1 MKKKKSQKAAVFF
14 ISLSLL
20 ACSVAGG
27 MTASAAEVRP
37 ADVTVTYDGS
47 RRIQTSEDDFFGAAG
62 KNLMPGS
69 SFSREMDI
77 VNNSED
83 DIVVYLKAEIGEDV
97 YAQYLAA
104 HPDAP
109 ESALTYAEQLIKEMP
124 MSITALDRNGEPM
137 EVYYKGPASGDPLHK
152 DVNAANPGLTA
163 RYPNTEHGIVI
174 GRLSYGAIANLT
186 FQVQVPTTLGNE
198 YQDTI
203 SMVKWILVCDA
214 TPPEEIPDESIPLT
228 PTIPTSPAGDPSS
241 PPDEEEIPDIDPP
254 YIDGPQTGDDR
265 NPASV
270 AVIIA
275 VASAVLVL
283 CLLILLIVKKQKDKD
298 KTDQPAVIQK
308 NNNKTQP

>member
-109 ESALTYAEQLIKEMP
+109 ESALTYAEQLIK
-124 MSITALDRNGEPM
+124 
-137 EVYYKGPASGDPLHK
+137 
-152 DVNAANPGLTA
+152 
-163 RYPNTEHGIVI
+163 
-174 GRLSYGAIANLT
+174 
-186 FQVQVPTTLGNE
+186 
-198 YQDTI
+198 
-203 SMVKWILVCDA
+203 
-214 TPPEEIPDESIPLT
+214 
-228 PTIPTSPAGDPSS
+228 
-241 PPDEEEIPDIDPP
+241 
-254 YIDGPQTGDDR
+254 
-265 NPASV
+265 
-270 AVIIA
+270 
-275 VASAVLVL
+275 
-283 CLLILLIVKKQKDKD
+283 
-298 KTDQPAVIQK
+298 
-308 NNNKTQP
+308 

>member
-37 ADVTVTYDGS
+37 ADVTIKYDGS
-47 RRIQTSEDDFFGAAG
+47 HKIQTSEDDFFGAAG

-69 SFSREMDI
+69 SFTREMDI
-77 VNNSED
+77 VNDSED

-97 YAQYLAA
+97 YAEYVAK

-124 MSITALDRNGEPM
+124 MSITALDRNGDPM
-137 EVYYKGPASGDPLHK
+137 EVYYKGPASGDPQHQ
-152 DVNAANPGLTA
+152 DINAANPGLTA

-214 TPPEEIPDESIPLT
+214 TPPEDIPDESIPLT
-228 PTIPTSPAGDPSS
+228 PTVPTSPNGDPSS
-241 PPDEEEIPDIDPP
+241 SSDEEEIPDVDPP
-254 YIDGPQTGDDR
+254 YIDGPVTGDNR
-265 NPASV
+265 NPASM
-270 AVIIA
+270 AVIMA
-275 VASAVLVL
+275 VVSAVLVL
-283 CLLILLIVKKQKDKD
+283 CLLLLLVIKRQKDKD
-298 KTDQPAVIQK
+298 KKEQTVK
-308 NNNKTQP
+308 TGNNQNPK